1 MPFATTP
8 RVHSSLQSAAI
19 AGAGAR
25 PVEVQVDLA
34 LGLPGFHL
42 VGLPDHA
49 CQDARTRVLTA
60 LRNSGYHLPQK
71 KITVN
76 LAPGD
81 LRKEG
86 AAFDLPIA
94 VGILAAAGLIHIPER
109 PPMLVGELALCGDVL
124 PVRGVLPIALE
135 ARKMGMNRL
144 IVPEPNAPE
153 GALVQ
158 GLEVY
163 GTRTL
168 AEAAEIF
175 ADVGA
180 RKPAAPASQ
189 NPPSSTADLA
199 DVRGQDAAKWAL
211 EVAAAGGHNAL
222 MIGPP
227 GAGKTM
233 LARRLP
239 GLLPAL
245 SFEEAVEA
253 TSIWSV
259 AGRLKPGEGLLAARP
274 FRAPHHT
281 ISVAGLIGGG
291 TPLRPGEISLSHRGV
306 LFLDE
311 LPEFGRAALEALRQP
326 LEDGEV
332 SLVRAK
338 DRASLPARFMLLAA
352 MNPCPCGHA
361 ADQDPGRCGC
371 TPAAKEAYSRRVS
384 GPILDRFD
392 LHIEVGALRT
402 EDFLGQ
408 PKGDTSAA
416 VRERVERARSVQR
429 QRYARIP
436 GLHCNG
442 QLSGPAARRLA
453 NATDRARS
461 KLADFIDVKKL
472 SARAHDRILKL
483 ARTIADCEGDEPVTE
498 DHVSK
503 AFQLRC
509 LDRPAE
515 GKRPPRLPPLQAG
528 RQAALLRDP
537 GASPGELPREGT

>member
-1 MPFATTP
+1 MSFATVTG
-8 RVHSSLQSAAI
+8 VHSSLQSAAI
-19 AGAGAR
+19 AGAVAR

-49 CQDARTRVLTA
+49 CNDARTRVLTA
-60 LRNSGYHLPQK
+60 LRNSGYQLPQK

-94 VGILAAAGLIHIPER
+94 LGILVAAGLAPLPER
-109 PPMLVGELALCGDVL
+109 PPLLVGELALCGDLL
-124 PVRGVLPIALE
+124 PVRGVFPVALE
-135 ARKMGMNRL
+135 AQRL
-144 IVPEPNAPE
+144 GFQSMIVPETNAPE

-158 GLEVY
+158 GLRVF
-163 GTRTL
+163 GARTL
-168 AEAAEIF
+168 TEAAETF
-175 ADVGA
+175 SGA
-180 RKPAAPASQ
+180 SSREPASPAKETAQ
-189 NPPSSTADLA
+189 VASADLA
-199 DVRGQDAAKWAL
+199 EVRGQEAAKWEL
-211 EVAAAGGHNAL
+211 GEAAGGGPNAL
-222 MIGPP
+222 MTGPP
-227 GAGKTM
+227 GAGKPM

-245 SFEEAVEA
+245 TFEEAVEA
-253 TSIWSV
+253 TSVWSV
-259 AGRLKPGEGLLAARP
+259 AGRLKPGQGLLAARP

-291 TPLRPGEISLSHRGV
+291 TPLRPGEISLAHRGV

-338 DRASLPARFMLLAA
+338 DRASMPARFMLLGA

-361 ADQDPGRCGC
+361 ADPDPDRCIC
-371 TPAAKEAYSRRVS
+371 TLAAKEAYRRRVS

-392 LHIEVGALRT
+392 LHIEVGAVQSK
-402 EDFLGQ
+402 DFLGLSQ
-408 PKGDTSAA
+408 GDSSGT
-416 VRERVERARSVQR
+416 VRGRVESARTVQR
-429 QRYARIP
+429 QRYAQIP
-436 GLHCNG
+436 GLHCNA

-453 NATDRARS
+453 NATEGARS
-461 KLADFIDVKKL
+461 TLAAFIDARDL

-483 ARTIADCEGDEPVTE
+483 ARTIADWHGDERVLE
-498 DHVSK
+498 IHVNE
-503 AFQLRC
+503 AVPLRC
-509 LDRPAE
+509 LDRPVQA
-515 GKRPPRLPPLQAG
+515 KRAARLLSLQKA
-528 RQAALLRDP
+528 RQAALHRDP
-537 GASPGELPREGT
+537 GPSPGELPREGT

>member
-1 MPFATTP
+1 MPFATV
-8 RVHSSLQSAAI
+8 RHVHSSVQSAAI

-34 LGLPGFHL
+34 MGLPGFHL

-49 CQDARTRVLTA
+49 CHDARTRVLTA
-60 LRNSGYHLPQK
+60 LRNSGYQLPQK

-86 AAFDLPIA
+86 AAFDLAIA
-94 VGILAAAGLIHIPER
+94 IGILVAAELVRMPEA
-109 PPMLVGELALCGDVL
+109 PALLAGELGLSGDLL

-135 ARKMGMNRL
+135 AKRMGVRSL
-144 IVPEPNAPE
+144 IVPEANAPE
-153 GALVQ
+153 GALVE
-158 GLEVY
+158 GLRVV
-163 GTRTL
+163 GARTL

-175 ADVGA
+175 ADIGS
-180 RKPAAPASQ
+180 RTPAAPALPA
-189 NPPSSTADLA
+189 PPSSSQDLA
-199 DVRGQDAAKWAL
+199 DVRGQETAKWAL

-222 MIGPP
+222 LIGPP

-245 SFEEAVEA
+245 TFEEAVEA

-259 AGRLKPGEGLLAARP
+259 AGRLKGRGLLAARP

-291 TPLRPGEISLSHRGV
+291 SPLRPGEISLAHRGV
-306 LFLDE
+306 LFMDE

-332 SLVRAK
+332 TLVRAK
-338 DRASLPARFMLLAA
+338 DRASIPARFMLVGA
-352 MNPCPCGHA
+352 MNPCPCGHG
-361 ADQDPGRCGC
+361 ADADPGRCGC
-371 TPAAKEAYSRRVS
+371 TVAAKEAYSRRVS

-408 PKGDTSAA
+408 PRGESSAA
-416 VRERVERARSVQR
+416 VRERVERARAIQR

-436 GLHCNG
+436 GLHSNG

-453 NATDRARS
+453 NATDGARLALAALIDS
-461 KLADFIDVKKL
+461 KGL

-483 ARTIADCEGDEPVTE
+483 ARTIADCGGDERVTE
-498 DHVSK
+498 KHIGE
-503 AFQLRC
+503 AGQLRC

-515 GKRPPRLPPLQAG
+515 GKRPPRLPPLELA
-528 RQAALLRDP
+528 RQAALLRAP
-537 GASPGELPREGT
+537 GASSGELPREGT

>member
-1 MPFATTP
+1 MPFATSP
-8 RVHSSLQSAAI
+8 LVHASLQSAAI

-49 CQDARTRVLTA
+49 CTDARTRVLTA
-60 LRNSGYHLPQK
+60 IRNSGYQLPQK

-86 AAFDLPIA
+86 ATFDLPIA
-94 VGILAAAGLIHIPER
+94 IGILVAAGLLSLPER
-109 PPMLVGELALCGDVL
+109 PPLLVGELALSGEVL
-124 PVRGVLPIALE
+124 PARGVLPVALE
-135 ARKMGMNRL
+135 ARRL
-144 IVPEPNAPE
+144 GFESMIVPDPNAPE

-158 GLEVY
+158 GLRVF
-163 GTRTL
+163 GARTL
-168 AEAAEIF
+168 TEAAEIF
-175 ADVGA
+175 SGA
-180 RKPAAPASQ
+180 SCRASASPAPAAP
-189 NPPSSTADLA
+189 PSSAADLA
-199 DVRGQDAAKWAL
+199 EVRGQDAAKWGL

-259 AGRLKPGEGLLAARP
+259 AGRLRHGQGLLAARP

-291 TPLRPGEISLSHRGV
+291 SPLRPGEISLAHRGV

-332 SLVRAK
+332 SLVRTK
-338 DRASLPARFMLLAA
+338 DRATIPARFMLLGA
-352 MNPCPCGHA
+352 MNPCPCGRA
-361 ADQDPGRCGC
+361 ADPDPERCTC
-371 TPAAKEAYSRRVS
+371 TVAAKEAYRRRVS

-392 LHIEVGALRT
+392 LHIEVGAVQSKDL
-402 EDFLGQ
+402 LGVPQ
-408 PKGDTSAA
+408 GDSSPQ
-416 VRERVERARSVQR
+416 VRARVERARAIQR
-429 QRYARIP
+429 ERYARIP
-436 GLHCNG
+436 GLYCNG
-442 QLSGPAARRLA
+442 QLSGPAMRRLA
-453 NATDRARS
+453 NATDAARTT
-461 KLADFIDVKKL
+461 LAAFIDTRDL

-483 ARTIADCEGDEPVTE
+483 ARTIADWHGDERVTE
-498 DHVSK
+498 AHIHEAV
-503 AFQLRC
+503 QLRC
-509 LDRPAE
+509 LDRPVA
-515 GKRPPRLPPLQAG
+515 RAASRVTSLTTA
-528 RQAALLRDP
+528 RNAALQRIP
-537 GASPGELPREGT
+537 GPRPGELPREGT